1 MSGEPLRGPS
11 MIFFSEGV
19 MVKNFFFGGGEQGGG
34 VKGRGWGY
42 VLFGL
47 GMEL

>member
-1 MSGEPLRGPS
+1 MPPVS

-19 MVKNFFFGGGEQGGG
+19 VVKIFFGGGGGG
-34 VKGRGWGY
+34 GKGRGWVY